1 MGDIRIIAGIHGS
14 RRIKA
19 PASAARPTTDRV
31 RESLFSSLGSLRG
44 GFEGAR
50 VLDAFAGSGALGLE
64 ALSRGAAC
72 ACFVESDA
80 KALRTVRANMQ
91 LLGYDQ
97 PVARAA
103 QADSLDAAQLAV
115 KTAACGPF
123 DLVLLDAPYAYAA
136 EDVLRSIAALCER
149 GIVAEDAII
158 AYEHAA
164 GALVEPAVEAL
175 PFELVKEKAFGTC
188 VIALLRPELRGC

>member
-80 KALRTVRANMQ
+80 KALRKIGRAH
-91 LLGYDQ
+91 
-97 PVARAA
+97 V
-103 QADSLDAAQLAV
+103 
-115 KTAACGPF
+115 
-123 DLVLLDAPYAYAA
+123 
-136 EDVLRSIAALCER
+136 
-149 GIVAEDAII
+149 
-158 AYEHAA
+158 
-164 GALVEPAVEAL
+164 
-175 PFELVKEKAFGTC
+175 
-188 VIALLRPELRGC
+188 